1 MANQLSVMIASID
14 ILFFVCTFLLVLGV
28 GMYAGRKE
36 SSSSDYFLGGRSLPW
51 WGIAGSL
58 FGTNISANH
67 LVGMLGIGFSVGF
80 AQSHYEFGSIP
91 AIVLLAFVFLPLFR
105 RKKFYTLSQF
115 LQGKFGATAGR
126 IYSGISLILI
136 TIQLTGALYIG
147 ARSFLPFLKD
157 AGINITYTEVV
168 IWIAFTSTI
177 YTWFGGLKSVV
188 YTDVIQTVLILASGI
203 LLAYLS
209 ITRPEVGG
217 IFELLAKK
225 ESRVDGLSKMNLYLP
240 PNHPTLPW
248 TGALSGLFLLHI
260 FYWNTNQYV
269 VQRTLGGKSLREA
282 RFGILVGGLLK
293 LTVPF
298 FSILTGVAAFQIW
311 TALGAATEIA
321 PDEAFSKLVVLVV
334 PLGYGLIGVILAG
347 LLGAIF
353 SSIDSMLHSAA
364 TLFTIDFYKPFK
376 VRMNQKLS
384 DRDEMNSGRIFLIIF
399 SCLVTILAILFVDP
413 NSKKIFFIELSNQS
427 SHFTPALLVVFLF
440 GILNIKIDSRMICI
454 TILLTPVFSFLLP
467 SLYSYVSPTFIKQIF
482 GDDLNFL
489 HRVFFSFHFAIVIL
503 SFAAYIQ
510 YRNTKGPVD
519 ANTQKTGTF
528 NGKLLLF
535 YFRSIVKPSVRNW
548 ILFLFIFLGLVT
560 TRIKIPEIKIYVSI
574 AGFLMFLIF
583 SFFITIRKRMP
594 KQNLA
599 TLFRKRDEWLYGILL
614 GTTFFFYLWF

>member
-1 MANQLSVMIASID
+1 MANQFSVMIATTD
-14 ILFFVCTFLLVLGV
+14 ILFFTATFLLVLGV

-115 LQGKFGATAGR
+115 LQGKFGSTAGR

-157 AGINITYTEVV
+157 AGIEITYTELVL
-168 IWIAFTSTI
+168 WIAFTSTI

-217 IFELLAKK
+217 IFELLAKE
-225 ESRVDGLSKMNLYLP
+225 ESRGDGLSKMNLYLP

-282 RFGILVGGLLK
+282 RLGILIGGLLK

-298 FSILTGVAAFQIW
+298 FSILTGVAAYQIW
-311 TALGAATEIA
+311 TALGAATDIA

-364 TLFTIDFYKPFK
+364 TLFTIDFYKPFME
-376 VRMNQKLS
+376 RSNRKLS
-384 DRDEMNSGRIFLIIF
+384 DVEEMNSGRIFLLIF
-399 SCLVTILAILFVDP
+399 SASVTVLAILFVDP
-413 NSKKIFFIELSNQS
+413 NSKKNFFIELSNQS

-440 GILNIKIDSRMICI
+440 GILNIKISSRMICL
-454 TILLTPVFSFLLP
+454 TILLTPAFSFLLP
-467 SLYSYVSPTFIKQIF
+467 SLYSYATPLSIKQTF
-482 GDDLNFL
+482 GEELNFL
-489 HRVFFSFHFAIVIL
+489 HRVFFSFHFAILIL
-503 SFAAYIQ
+503 SLSAYFQNRKQKSSKTGETEPLKSLGKNGEPFSLQIFLKP
-510 YRNTKGPVD
+510 NTKYWV
-519 ANTQKTGTF
+519 
-528 NGKLLLF
+528 
-535 YFRSIVKPSVRNW
+535 
-548 ILFLFIFLGLVT
+548 LFLFLFFGLIV
-560 TRIKIPEIKIYVSI
+560 TRIQIPEIKIFISV
-574 AGFLMFLIF
+574 AGFLLFWIF
-583 SFFITIRKRMP
+583 SIFITLQKRSP
-594 KQNLA
+594 NQSFT

-614 GTTFFFYLWF
+614 GLTFLFYLWF

>member
-1 MANQLSVMIASID
+1 MITTID
-14 ILFFVCTFLLVLGV
+14 ILFFGFTFLLVLGI

-36 SSSSDYFLGGRSLPW
+36 SSSKDYFLGGRSLPW

-105 RKKFYTLSQF
+105 RKKFFTLSQF
-115 LQGKFGATAGR
+115 LQEKFGKQTGR
-126 IYSGISLILI
+126 IYSAISLILI

-147 ARSFLPFLKD
+147 ARSFLPFLQNLGLTLSY
-157 AGINITYTEVV
+157 AELV

-188 YTDVIQTVLILASGI
+188 YTDVIQTFLILASG
-203 LLAYLS
+203 LVLAYLS

-217 IFELLAKK
+217 LVELFAK
-225 ESRVDGLSKMNLYLP
+225 EENRLDGLSKMNLYLP

-248 TGALSGLFLLHI
+248 TGALSGLFLLHT

-298 FSILTGVAAFQIW
+298 FSILTGVAAYQIW
-311 TALGAATEIA
+311 SSLGETANIA

-334 PLGYGLIGVILAG
+334 PVGYGLIGVILAG

-364 TLFTIDFYKPFK
+364 TLFTIDFYKPFLEK
-376 VRMNQKLS
+376 KGKPLS
-384 DRDEMNSGRIFLIIF
+384 DEMEMKSGRIFLIVF
-399 SCLVTILAILFVDP
+399 SLIVTAFAILLIDP
-413 NSKKIFFIELSNQS
+413 NSKKNFFIELSNQS
-427 SHFTPALLVVFLF
+427 SHFTPALLVVFLL
-440 GILNIKIDSRMICI
+440 GIFNLRINTRVICG
-454 TILLTPVFSFLLP
+454 TILLTPILSLFSPYF
-467 SLYSYVSPTFIKQIF
+467 YSQFSPNFIKLTF
-482 GDDLNFL
+482 GEELNFL
-489 HRVFFSFHFAIVIL
+489 HRVFLIFHFALITLLTAAFIEYRKRNEESETDAQTQNQSIWFGMIKPSSFRNLLLVFILIFLFLTLIYVRVQFPANKL
-503 SFAAYIQ
+503 SFAVI
-510 YRNTKGPVD
+510 G
-519 ANTQKTGTF
+519 
-528 NGKLLLF
+528 
-535 YFRSIVKPSVRNW
+535 
-548 ILFLFIFLGLVT
+548 
-560 TRIKIPEIKIYVSI
+560 
-574 AGFLMFLIF
+574 FLIF
-583 SFFITIRKRMP
+583 LLFSCYHTYQRRLPNQPLF
-594 KQNLA
+594 
-599 TLFRKRDEWLYGILL
+599 TLFRKRDEWLYGVLL
-614 GTTFFFYLWF
+614 GITFFFYLYF

>member
-1 MANQLSVMIASID
+1 MANQLSVMIATTD
-14 ILFFVCTFLLVLGV
+14 ILFFTATFVLVLGV

-115 LQGKFGATAGR
+115 LQGKFGPTAGR

-157 AGINITYTEVV
+157 AGIQMTYTELVL
-168 IWIAFTSTI
+168 WIAFTSTI

-188 YTDVIQTVLILASGI
+188 YTDVIQTVLILASGL

-217 IFELLAKK
+217 IFELLAK
-225 ESRVDGLSKMNLYLP
+225 EGSRTDGLSKMNLYLP

-282 RFGILVGGLLK
+282 RLGILIGGLLK

-298 FSILTGVAAFQIW
+298 FSILTGVAAYQIW
-311 TALGAATEIA
+311 TTLGVATDIA

-376 VRMNQKLS
+376 ERSNQKLT
-384 DRDEMNSGRIFLIIF
+384 DVEEMNSGRIFLLIF
-399 SCLVTILAILFVDP
+399 SALVTILAILFVDP
-413 NSKKIFFIELSNQS
+413 NSKKNFFIELSNQS

-440 GILNIKIDSRMICI
+440 GIINLKISSRMICI
-454 TILLTPVFSFLLP
+454 TILLTPIFSFLLP
-467 SLYSYVSPTFIKQIF
+467 SLYSNFSPLFIKEIF
-482 GDDLNFL
+482 GEELNFL
-489 HRVFFSFHFAIVIL
+489 HRVFFSFHFAILIL
-503 SFAAYIQ
+503 SLAAYFQNRKKRTNQDEKSKLLKPLNKSIEIFTLQ
-510 YRNTKGPVD
+510 SILKSNTK
-519 ANTQKTGTF
+519 
-528 NGKLLLF
+528 
-535 YFRSIVKPSVRNW
+535 YW
-548 ILFLFIFLGLVT
+548 ILFIVLFFGLIGI
-560 TRIKIPEIKIYVSI
+560 RILIPETKVFISI
-574 AGFLMFLIF
+574 AGFLLFMVF
-583 SFFITIRKRMP
+583 SIFITLQKRSP
-594 KQNLA
+594 NQNI
-599 TLFRKRDEWLYGILL
+599 TSLFRKRDEWLYGILL
-614 GTTFFFYLWF
+614 GFTFLFYLWF

>member
-1 MANQLSVMIASID
+1 MIATID
-14 ILFFVCTFLLVLGV
+14 ILFFTATFLLVLGV

-115 LQGKFGATAGR
+115 LQGKFGPTAGR

-147 ARSFLPFLKD
+147 TRSFLPFLKD
-157 AGINITYTEVV
+157 AGIEITYTELVL
-168 IWIAFTSTI
+168 WIAFTSTI

-217 IFELLAKK
+217 IFELLAKE
-225 ESRVDGLSKMNLYLP
+225 ESRADGLSKMNLYLP

-282 RFGILVGGLLK
+282 RLGILIGGLLK

-298 FSILTGVAAFQIW
+298 FSILTGVAAYQIW
-311 TALGAATEIA
+311 TALGAATDIA

-364 TLFTIDFYKPFK
+364 TLFTIDFYKPLME
-376 VRMNQKLS
+376 RSNRKLS
-384 DRDEMNSGRIFLIIF
+384 DVEEMNSGRIFLLIF
-399 SCLVTILAILFVDP
+399 SALVTVLAILFVDP
-413 NSKKIFFIELSNQS
+413 NSKKNFFIELSNQS

-440 GILNIKIDSRMICI
+440 GILNIKISSRMICI
-454 TILLTPVFSFLLP
+454 TILLTPAFSFLLP
-467 SLYSYVSPTFIKQIF
+467 SLYSYAAPISIKQTF
-482 GDDLNFL
+482 GEELNFL
-489 HRVFFSFHFAIVIL
+489 HRVFFSFLFAIVIL
-503 SFAAYIQ
+503 SLAAYFQNRKQKGSKDRETEPLKSLEKNGEPFSLQIFLKP
-510 YRNTKGPVD
+510 NTKYWV
-519 ANTQKTGTF
+519 
-528 NGKLLLF
+528 
-535 YFRSIVKPSVRNW
+535 
-548 ILFLFIFLGLVT
+548 LFLFLFFGLIV
-560 TRIKIPEIKIYVSI
+560 TRIQIPEIKIFISV
-574 AGFLMFLIF
+574 AGFLLFWIF
-583 SFFITIRKRMP
+583 SIFITIQKKSP
-594 KQNLA
+594 NQSFT
-599 TLFRKRDEWLYGILL
+599 TLIRKRDEWLYGILL
-614 GTTFFFYLWF
+614 GLTFLFYLWF

>member
-1 MANQLSVMIASID
+1 MITTID
-14 ILFFVCTFLLVLGV
+14 ILFFGFTFLLVLGI

-36 SSSSDYFLGGRSLPW
+36 SSSKDYFLGGRSLPW

-105 RKKFYTLSQF
+105 RKKFFTLSQF
-115 LQGKFGATAGR
+115 LQEKFGKQTGR
-126 IYSGISLILI
+126 IYSAISLILI

-147 ARSFLPFLKD
+147 ARSFLPFLENLGLTLSY
-157 AGINITYTEVV
+157 AELV

-188 YTDVIQTVLILASGI
+188 YTDVIQTFLILASG
-203 LLAYLS
+203 LVLAYLS
-209 ITRPEVGG
+209 ISRPEVGG
-217 IFELLAKK
+217 IVELFAK
-225 ESRVDGLSKMNLYLP
+225 EENRLDGLSKMNLYLP

-248 TGALSGLFLLHI
+248 TGALSGLFLLHT

-298 FSILTGVAAFQIW
+298 FSILTGVAAYQIW
-311 TALGAATEIA
+311 SSLGETANIA

-334 PLGYGLIGVILAG
+334 PVGYGLIGVILAG

-364 TLFTIDFYKPFK
+364 TLFTIDFYKPFFEK
-376 VRMNQKLS
+376 KGKPLS
-384 DRDEMNSGRIFLIIF
+384 DEEEMKSGRIFLFIF
-399 SCLVTILAILFVDP
+399 SVIVTAFAILLIDP
-413 NSKKIFFIELSNQS
+413 NSKKNFFIELSNQS
-427 SHFTPALLVVFLF
+427 SHFTPALLVVFLL
-440 GILNIKIDSRMICI
+440 GIFNVRIHTQVICG
-454 TILLTPVFSFLLP
+454 TILLTPIVSLFSPYLY
-467 SLYSYVSPTFIKQIF
+467 SLYCPNFMKLTF
-482 GDDLNFL
+482 GEELNFL
-489 HRVFFSFHFAIVIL
+489 HRVFLIFHFALLVLLTSAFLEHRKRNEESETNTQIQNQTILFGVIKPFRLRNLHLVFIFIVVFLFLIYVRVQFPSNKL
-503 SFAAYIQ
+503 SFAVI
-510 YRNTKGPVD
+510 G
-519 ANTQKTGTF
+519 F
-528 NGKLLLF
+528 LLF
-535 YFRSIVKPSVRNW
+535 
-548 ILFLFIFLGLVT
+548 FLF
-560 TRIKIPEIKIYVSI
+560 SI
-574 AGFLMFLIF
+574 LLTYQKKLPNQMVL
-583 SFFITIRKRMP
+583 
-594 KQNLA
+594 

-614 GTTFFFYLWF
+614 GITFSFYLYF

>member
-1 MANQLSVMIASID
+1 MANQLSVMITSID
-14 ILFFVCTFLLVLGV
+14 LLFFGLTFVLVLGV

-51 WGIAGSL
+51 WGISGSL

-115 LQGKFGATAGR
+115 LQSRFGSEAGR
-126 IYSGISLILI
+126 IYSAISLILI

-147 ARSFLPFLKD
+147 ARSFLPFIKD
-157 AGINITYTEVV
+157 TGIQITYTELVL
-168 IWIAFTSTI
+168 WIAFTSTI

-188 YTDVIQTVLILASGI
+188 YTDVIQTFLILASGL

-217 IFELLAKK
+217 IFELLAKE

-248 TGALSGLFLLHI
+248 TGALGGLFLLHI

-282 RFGILVGGLLK
+282 RLGILVGGLLK

-298 FSILTGVAAFQIW
+298 FSILTGVAAYQIW
-311 TALGAATEIA
+311 TSLGETSNIA

-364 TLFTIDFYKPFK
+364 TLFTIDFYKPFQERLGK
-376 VRMNQKLS
+376 KIS
-384 DRDEMNSGRIFLIIF
+384 DTEEMNSGRIFLLVF
-399 SCLVTILAILFVDP
+399 SALVTILAILFVDP
-413 NSKKIFFIELSNQS
+413 HSKKNFFIELSNQS

-440 GILNIKIDSRMICI
+440 GILNVKISSRMICI
-454 TILLTPVFSFLLP
+454 TILLTPIFSFL
-467 SLYSYVSPTFIKQIF
+467 SPLIYTDLAPKFIKQTF
-482 GDDLNFL
+482 GDELNFL
-489 HRVFFSFHFAIVIL
+489 HRVFFSFHFAILLLVFTALVQNRRRKNSDVLKEKESSL
-503 SFAAYIQ
+503 SKLKQWISLIIQ
-510 YRNTKGPVD
+510 YPNTK
-519 ANTQKTGTF
+519 
-528 NGKLLLF
+528 
-535 YFRSIVKPSVRNW
+535 SW
-548 ILFLFIFLGLVT
+548 ILFLILFFALITF
-560 TRIKIPEIKIYVSI
+560 RIQIPEYKIYLSI
-574 AGFLMFLIF
+574 SGFFLFVIY
-583 SFFITIRKRMP
+583 SFFITIRIKSP
-594 KQNLA
+594 NQSVAN
-599 TLFRKRDEWLYGILL
+599 LFRKRDEWLYGILL
-614 GTTFFFYLWF
+614 GFTFLFYLWF

>member
-1 MANQLSVMIASID
+1 MITTID
-14 ILFFVCTFLLVLGV
+14 ILFFGFTFLLVLGI

-36 SSSSDYFLGGRSLPW
+36 YSSKDYFLGGRSLPW

-105 RKKFYTLSQF
+105 RKKFFTLSQF
-115 LQGKFGATAGR
+115 LQEKFGKETGR
-126 IYSGISLILI
+126 IYSAISLILI

-147 ARSFLPFLKD
+147 ARSFLPFLQNLGLD
-157 AGINITYTEVV
+157 VTYTELV

-188 YTDVIQTVLILASGI
+188 YTDVIQTFLILASGI
-203 LLAYLS
+203 VLAYLS
-209 ITRPEVGG
+209 ISRPEVGG
-217 IFELLAKK
+217 LLELLSK
-225 ESRVDGLSKMNLYLP
+225 EETRVDGLSKMNLYLP

-298 FSILTGVAAFQIW
+298 FSILTGVAAYQIW
-311 TALGAATEIA
+311 SSLGETANIA

-334 PLGYGLIGVILAG
+334 PVGYGLIGVILAG

-364 TLFTIDFYKPFK
+364 TLFTIDFYKPFIENK
-376 VRMNQKLS
+376 GKTLS
-384 DRDEMNSGRIFLIIF
+384 DQKEMKSGRIFLLFF
-399 SCLVTILAILFVDP
+399 SFLVTCFAILLIDP
-413 NSKKIFFIELSNQS
+413 NSKKNFFIELSNQS
-427 SHFTPALLVVFLF
+427 SHFTPALLVVFLL
-440 GILNIKIDSRMICI
+440 GIFNRKVSTKMICG
-454 TILLTPVFSFLLP
+454 TILLTPIFSLSSP
-467 SLYSYVSPTFIKQIF
+467 YLYKEFSPDFIKLTF
-482 GDDLNFL
+482 GEELNFL
-489 HRVFFSFHFAIVIL
+489 HRVFLSFHFALFIL
-503 SFAAYIQ
+503 LGTTFLEN
-510 YRNTKGPVD
+510 RNQTNEDRNSISSPTKSQFFITHNQIRGRYK
-519 ANTQKTGTF
+519 NGFLIFTF
-528 NGKLLLF
+528 LFFLLIFLRVQFPNGKL
-535 YFRSIVKPSVRNW
+535 
-548 ILFLFIFLGLVT
+548 ILAILGFFLF
-560 TRIKIPEIKIYVSI
+560 
-574 AGFLMFLIF
+574 FLI
-583 SFFITIRKRMP
+583 SCILTYQKKSP
-594 KQNLA
+594 KQ
-599 TLFRKRDEWLYGILL
+599 TFVSLFRKRDEWLYGILL
-614 GTTFFFYLWF
+614 GFTYFFYLWF

>member
-1 MANQLSVMIASID
+1 MITTID
-14 ILFFVCTFLLVLGV
+14 ILFFGFTFLLVLGI

-36 SSSSDYFLGGRSLPW
+36 SSSKDYFLGGRSLPW

-105 RKKFYTLSQF
+105 RKKFFTLSQF
-115 LQGKFGATAGR
+115 LQEKFGKQTGR
-126 IYSGISLILI
+126 IYSAISLILI

-147 ARSFLPFLKD
+147 ARSFLPFLENLGLTLSY
-157 AGINITYTEVV
+157 AELV

-188 YTDVIQTVLILASGI
+188 YTDVIQTFLILASG
-203 LLAYLS
+203 LVLAYLS
-209 ITRPEVGG
+209 ISRPEVGG
-217 IFELLAKK
+217 IVELFAK
-225 ESRVDGLSKMNLYLP
+225 EENRLDGLSKMNLYLP

-248 TGALSGLFLLHI
+248 TGALSGLFLLHT

-298 FSILTGVAAFQIW
+298 FSILTGVAAYQIW
-311 TALGAATEIA
+311 SSLGETANIA

-334 PLGYGLIGVILAG
+334 PVGYGLIGVILAG

-364 TLFTIDFYKPFK
+364 TLFTIDFYKPFFEK
-376 VRMNQKLS
+376 KGKPLS
-384 DRDEMNSGRIFLIIF
+384 DEEEMKSGRIFLLIF
-399 SCLVTILAILFVDP
+399 SVIVTAFAILLIDP
-413 NSKKIFFIELSNQS
+413 NSKKNFFIELSNQS
-427 SHFTPALLVVFLF
+427 SHFTPALLVVFLL
-440 GILNIKIDSRMICI
+440 GIFNVRIHTQVICG
-454 TILLTPVFSFLLP
+454 TILLTPIVSLFSPYLY
-467 SLYSYVSPTFIKQIF
+467 SLYCPNFMKLTF
-482 GDDLNFL
+482 GEELNFL
-489 HRVFFSFHFAIVIL
+489 HRVFLIFHFALLVLLTSAFLEHRKRNEESETNTQIQNQTILFGVIKPFRLRNLHLVFIFIVVFLFLIYVRVQFPSNKL
-503 SFAAYIQ
+503 SFAVI
-510 YRNTKGPVD
+510 G
-519 ANTQKTGTF
+519 F
-528 NGKLLLF
+528 LLF
-535 YFRSIVKPSVRNW
+535 
-548 ILFLFIFLGLVT
+548 FLF
-560 TRIKIPEIKIYVSI
+560 SI
-574 AGFLMFLIF
+574 LLTYQKKLPNQMVL
-583 SFFITIRKRMP
+583 
-594 KQNLA
+594 

-614 GTTFFFYLWF
+614 GITFSFYLYF

>member
-1 MANQLSVMIASID
+1 MANQLSVMITSID
-14 ILFFVCTFLLVLGV
+14 FLFFGLTFLLVLCV

-115 LQGKFGATAGR
+115 LQSKFGNGAGK

-147 ARSFLPFLKD
+147 ARSFLPFIKD
-157 AGINITYTEVV
+157 TGIQITYTEVV

-188 YTDVIQTVLILASGI
+188 YTDVIQTFLILASGL

-217 IFELLAKK
+217 IFELFAK
-225 ESRVDGLSKMNLYLP
+225 EGNRVDGLSKMDLYLP

-282 RFGILVGGLLK
+282 KLGILVGGLLK

-298 FSILTGVAAFQIW
+298 FSILTGVAAYQIW
-311 TALGAATEIA
+311 TSLGETANIA

-334 PLGYGLIGVILAG
+334 PFGYGLIGVILAG

-364 TLFTIDFYKPFK
+364 TLFTIDFYKPFREKLGKKLIDEEEMK
-376 VRMNQKLS
+376 V
-384 DRDEMNSGRIFLIIF
+384 GRIFLLVF
-399 SCLVTILAILFVDP
+399 SALVTVLAILFVDP
-413 NSKKIFFIELSNQS
+413 NSKKNFFIELSNQS

-440 GILNIKIDSRMICI
+440 GILNIKISSRMICI
-454 TILLTPVFSFLLP
+454 TILLTPIFSFLIP
-467 SLYSYVSPTFIKQIF
+467 VFYSEIAPESIKHLF
-482 GDDLNFL
+482 GGELNFL
-489 HRVFFSFHFAIVIL
+489 HRVFFSFHFALVLLVSTALVQNRQRKNLEALPENVSSLPKQKLWMSLIFL
-503 SFAAYIQ
+503 
-510 YRNTKGPVD
+510 RPNTK
-519 ANTQKTGTF
+519 
-528 NGKLLLF
+528 
-535 YFRSIVKPSVRNW
+535 NW
-548 ILFLFIFLGLVT
+548 ILFLILFFTLIAF
-560 TRIKIPEIKIYVSI
+560 RIKIPEYKIYLSI
-574 AGFLMFLIF
+574 SGFFLFVIY
-583 SFFITIRKRMP
+583 SFFITIKKRSP
-594 KQNLA
+594 NQSAAN
-599 TLFRKRDEWLYGILL
+599 LFRKRDEWLYGILL
-614 GTTFFFYLWF
+614 GFTFLFYLWF

>member
-1 MANQLSVMIASID
+1 MTNQLSVMIAAID
-14 ILFFVCTFLLVLGV
+14 ILFFGLTFVLVLGV

-115 LQGKFGATAGR
+115 LQSKFGLAAGR
-126 IYSGISLILI
+126 IFSGISLILI

-147 ARSFLPFLKD
+147 ARSFLPFIKD
-157 AGINITYTEVV
+157 TGIQITYTEVV

-188 YTDVIQTVLILASGI
+188 YTDVIQTFLILASGL

-217 IFELLAKK
+217 IFELLTKE
-225 ESRVDGLSKMNLYLP
+225 ESRTDGLSKMNLYLP

-282 RFGILVGGLLK
+282 RLGILVGGLLK

-298 FSILTGVAAFQIW
+298 FSILTGVAAYQIW
-311 TALGAATEIA
+311 TTLGETANIA

-334 PLGYGLIGVILAG
+334 PFGYGLIGVILAG

-364 TLFTIDFYKPFK
+364 TLFTIDFYKPFQERLGK
-376 VRMNQKLS
+376 KLV
-384 DRDEMNSGRIFLIIF
+384 DEEEMKAGRIFLLVF
-399 SCLVTILAILFVDP
+399 SLLVTVLAILFVDP
-413 NSKKIFFIELSNQS
+413 NSKKNFFIELSNQS
-427 SHFTPALLVVFLF
+427 SHFTPALLVVFLL
-440 GILNIKIDSRMICI
+440 GILNFKISSRMICI
-454 TILLTPVFSFLLP
+454 TILLTPIFSFLSP
-467 SLYSYVSPTFIKQIF
+467 VLYSHFASFFIKQTF
-482 GDDLNFL
+482 GEELNFL
-489 HRVFFSFHFAIVIL
+489 HRVFFSFHFAIVTL
-503 SFAAYIQ
+503 SLAAYLQ
-510 YRNTKGPVD
+510 NKKKNHTTD
-519 ANTQKTGTF
+519 QKIKLLKPLEIPDGTF
-528 NGKLLLF
+528 TRLTYLLSKTK
-535 YFRSIVKPSVRNW
+535 YW
-548 ILFLFIFLGLVT
+548 ILFFFLFFVLIA
-560 TRIKIPEIKIYVSI
+560 TRIQIPEFKLYISISGFLLFVIFSI
-574 AGFLMFLIF
+574 A
-583 SFFITIRKRMP
+583 ITIGKRSMN
-594 KQNLA
+594 QNLT

-614 GTTFFFYLWF
+614 GFTFLFYLWF

>member
-1 MANQLSVMIASID
+1 MITTID
-14 ILFFVCTFLLVLGV
+14 ILFFGFTFLLVLGI

-36 SSSSDYFLGGRSLPW
+36 SSSKDYFLGGRSLPW

-105 RKKFYTLSQF
+105 RKKFFTLSQF
-115 LQGKFGATAGR
+115 LQEKFGKQTGR
-126 IYSGISLILI
+126 IYSAISLILI

-147 ARSFLPFLKD
+147 ARSFLPFLENLGLTLSY
-157 AGINITYTEVV
+157 AELV

-188 YTDVIQTVLILASGI
+188 YTDVIQTFLILASG
-203 LLAYLS
+203 LVLAYLS
-209 ITRPEVGG
+209 ISRPEVGG
-217 IFELLAKK
+217 IVELFAK
-225 ESRVDGLSKMNLYLP
+225 EENRLDGLSKMNLYLP

-248 TGALSGLFLLHI
+248 TGALSGLFLLHT

-298 FSILTGVAAFQIW
+298 FSILTGVAAYQIW
-311 TALGAATEIA
+311 SSLGETANIA

-334 PLGYGLIGVILAG
+334 PVGYGLIGVILAG

-364 TLFTIDFYKPFK
+364 TLFTIDFYKPFFEK
-376 VRMNQKLS
+376 KGKPLS
-384 DRDEMNSGRIFLIIF
+384 DEEEMKSGRIFLLIF
-399 SCLVTILAILFVDP
+399 SVIVTAFAILLIDP
-413 NSKKIFFIELSNQS
+413 NSKKNFFIELSNQS
-427 SHFTPALLVVFLF
+427 SHFTPALLVVFLL
-440 GILNIKIDSRMICI
+440 GIFNVRIHAQVICG
-454 TILLTPVFSFLLP
+454 TILLTPIVSLFSPYLY
-467 SLYSYVSPTFIKQIF
+467 SLYCPNFMKLTF
-482 GDDLNFL
+482 GEELNFL
-489 HRVFFSFHFAIVIL
+489 HRVFLIFHFALLVLLTSAFLEHRKRNEESETNTQIQNQTILFGVIKPFRLRNLHLVFIFIVVFLFLIYVRVQFPSNKL
-503 SFAAYIQ
+503 SFAVI
-510 YRNTKGPVD
+510 G
-519 ANTQKTGTF
+519 F
-528 NGKLLLF
+528 LLF
-535 YFRSIVKPSVRNW
+535 
-548 ILFLFIFLGLVT
+548 FLF
-560 TRIKIPEIKIYVSI
+560 SI
-574 AGFLMFLIF
+574 LLTYQKKLPNQMVL
-583 SFFITIRKRMP
+583 
-594 KQNLA
+594 

-614 GTTFFFYLWF
+614 GITFSFYLYF

>member
-1 MANQLSVMIASID
+1 MANQLSVMITSID
-14 ILFFVCTFLLVLGV
+14 FLFFGLTFLLVLGV

-115 LQGKFGATAGR
+115 LQSKFGLAAGR

-147 ARSFLPFLKD
+147 ARSFLPFIKD
-157 AGINITYTEVV
+157 TGIQITYTEVV
-168 IWIAFTSTI
+168 IWIALTSTI

-188 YTDVIQTVLILASGI
+188 YTDVIQTFLILASGL

-217 IFELLAKK
+217 IFELLAKE
-225 ESRVDGLSKMNLYLP
+225 ESRTSGLSKMNLYLP

-282 RFGILVGGLLK
+282 RLGILVGGLLK

-298 FSILTGVAAFQIW
+298 FSILTGVAAYQIW
-311 TALGAATEIA
+311 TKLGETENIA

-334 PLGYGLIGVILAG
+334 PFGFGLIGVILAG

-364 TLFTIDFYKPFK
+364 TLFTIDFYKPFREKIGKKISDAEEMK
-376 VRMNQKLS
+376 V
-384 DRDEMNSGRIFLIIF
+384 GRIFLLVF
-399 SCLVTILAILFVDP
+399 SVLVTVLAILFVDP
-413 NSKKIFFIELSNQS
+413 NSKKNFFIELSNQS

-440 GILNIKIDSRMICI
+440 GILNIKISSRMICI
-454 TILLTPVFSFLLP
+454 TILATPIFSFLSP
-467 SLYSYVSPTFIKQIF
+467 VIYSLFAPNFIKQIF
-482 GDDLNFL
+482 GEDLNFL
-489 HRVFFSFHFAIVIL
+489 HRVFISFHFAIVTL
-503 SFAAYIQ
+503 SLAAYIQ
-510 YRNTKGPVD
+510 NRKQDLTTSKETELPKSFNIPDGTFTELFFLKSNIKHSILFFFLFFGLILTRIQIPEFKFFLSISGFLLFVIFSIVITIGKRLP
-519 ANTQKTGTF
+519 TQK
-528 NGKLLLF
+528 
-535 YFRSIVKPSVRNW
+535 
-548 ILFLFIFLGLVT
+548 
-560 TRIKIPEIKIYVSI
+560 
-574 AGFLMFLIF
+574 M
-583 SFFITIRKRMP
+583 
-594 KQNLA
+594 A

-614 GTTFFFYLWF
+614 GFTFLFYLWF